1 MGVAVPYESKS
12 RAEPAKMKFL
22 AVLLLV
28 ALAYAEPEAAP
39 DAKADAEAAP
49 WYYGYYG
56 HPGYYGWGGYYGR
69 RWGGYYGYGG
79 YPYAYGYWKR
89 DAEQQPDQMVK
100 REAEEGDAK
109 PAMLYAGYYG
119 HYPTT
124 LHYGVAGYP
133 YAHHPYAL
141 AHPAVT
147 YAAPVAP
154 TVAVKP
160 YTYYANSGGAVH
172 IVKREAEAK
181 PEAEAEASPESWYY
195 GYYGH
200 PYRWGGYYRGYYGY
214 GYPYR
219 YWWKRSAEQLQ
230 PESQHIVK
238 RSADADADA
247 DASPESWY
255 YGYYGHPYRW
265 GGYYRGYYGYGYP
278 GYYWG

>member
-39 DAKADAEAAP
+39 DAEADAEAAP

-56 HPGYYGWGGYYGR
+56 HPGYYGG
-69 RWGGYYGYGG
+69 WGGYYGYG
-79 YPYAYGYWKR
+79 YPYRYWWKR
-89 DAEQQPDQMVK
+89 SAEEQQPDQMVK
-100 REAEEGDAK
+100 REAEEEEAK

-119 HYPTT
+119 HYPTP

-147 YAAPVAP
+147 YAAP

-172 IVKREAEAK
+172 IVKRDAEAK
-181 PEAEAEASPESWYY
+181 PEAEAE
-195 GYYGH
+195 
-200 PYRWGGYYRGYYGY
+200 
-214 GYPYR
+214 
-219 YWWKRSAEQLQ
+219 
-230 PESQHIVK
+230 
-238 RSADADADA
+238 
-247 DASPESWY
+247 
-255 YGYYGHPYRW
+255 
-265 GGYYRGYYGYGYP
+265 
-278 GYYWG
+278 

>member
-39 DAKADAEAAP
+39 DAEADAEAAP

-56 HPGYYGWGGYYGR
+56 HPGYYGGWGGYYGR
-69 RWGGYYGYGG
+69 RWGGYYGWGG
-79 YPYAYGYWKR
+79 YPYAHGYWKR
-89 DAEQQPDQMVK
+89 DAEAEQPEMVK
-100 REAEEGDAK
+100 REAEEQEAK

-172 IVKREAEAK
+172 IVKRDAEAK

-200 PYRWGGYYRGYYGY
+200 PYRWGGYYGG
-214 GYPYR
+214 
-219 YWWKRSAEQLQ
+219 
-230 PESQHIVK
+230 
-238 RSADADADA
+238 
-247 DASPESWY
+247 
-255 YGYYGHPYRW
+255 W
-265 GGYYRGYYGYGYP
+265 GGYYGRRWGYGY
-278 GYYWG
+278 WG

>member
-39 DAKADAEAAP
+39 DAEADAEAAP

-56 HPGYYGWGGYYGR
+56 HPGYYGGWGGYYGR
-69 RWGGYYGYGG
+69 RWGGYYGWGG

-89 DAEQQPDQMVK
+89 DAEQQQPDQMVK
-100 REAEEGDAK
+100 REAEEEEAK

-172 IVKREAEAK
+172 IVKRDAEAK
-181 PEAEAEASPESWYY
+181 PEAEAEASPRILVLRILRTS
-195 GYYGH
+195 
-200 PYRWGGYYRGYYGY
+200 
-214 GYPYR
+214 
-219 YWWKRSAEQLQ
+219 LQ
-230 PESQHIVK
+230 MGRILRRMGWILWTTMGIRILGLNPLTNYFHEINFTKFFVK
-238 RSADADADA
+238 SISRNFFVKSI
-247 DASPESWY
+247 S
-255 YGYYGHPYRW
+255 RNLT
-265 GGYYRGYYGYGYP
+265 RKM
-278 GYYWG
+278 

>member
-56 HPGYYGWGGYYGR
+56 HPGYYGR
-69 RWGGYYGYGG
+69 RWGGYYGWGG

-89 DAEQQPDQMVK
+89 DAEQQQMVK
-100 REAEEGDAK
+100 REAEEEEAK

-172 IVKREAEAK
+172 IVKRDAEAK
-181 PEAEAEASPESWYY
+181 PEAEAEAS
-195 GYYGH
+195 
-200 PYRWGGYYRGYYGY
+200 
-214 GYPYR
+214 
-219 YWWKRSAEQLQ
+219 
-230 PESQHIVK
+230 
-238 RSADADADA
+238 
-247 DASPESWY
+247 
-255 YGYYGHPYRW
+255 
-265 GGYYRGYYGYGYP
+265 
-278 GYYWG
+278 

>member
-1 MGVAVPYESKS
+1 MSLFFRNSYRYYVIFFILFSQFTCTYYGCN
-12 RAEPAKMKFL
+12 FL
-22 AVLLLV
+22 QAVLLLV

-39 DAKADAEAAP
+39 DAEADAEAAP

-56 HPGYYGWGGYYGR
+56 HPGYYGGWGGYYGR
-69 RWGGYYGYGG
+69 RWGGYYGWGG

-89 DAEQQPDQMVK
+89 DAEQQQPDQMVK
-100 REAEEGDAK
+100 REAEEQEAK

-172 IVKREAEAK
+172 IVKRDAEAK

-200 PYRWGGYYRGYYGY
+200 PYRWGGYYGG
-214 GYPYR
+214 
-219 YWWKRSAEQLQ
+219 
-230 PESQHIVK
+230 
-238 RSADADADA
+238 
-247 DASPESWY
+247 
-255 YGYYGHPYRW
+255 W
-265 GGYYRGYYGYGYP
+265 GGYYGRRWGYGY
-278 GYYWG
+278 WG

>member
-69 RWGGYYGYGG
+69 RWGGYYGWGG
-79 YPYAYGYWKR
+79 YPYAYGYW
-89 DAEQQPDQMVK
+89 
-100 REAEEGDAK
+100 
-109 PAMLYAGYYG
+109 G

-124 LHYGVAGYP
+124 LHYGLAGYP

-172 IVKREAEAK
+172 IVKR
-181 PEAEAEASPESWYY
+181 
-195 GYYGH
+195 
-200 PYRWGGYYRGYYGY
+200 
-214 GYPYR
+214 
-219 YWWKRSAEQLQ
+219 
-230 PESQHIVK
+230 
-238 RSADADADA
+238 DA
-247 DASPESWY
+247 
-255 YGYYGHPYRW
+255 
-265 GGYYRGYYGYGYP
+265 
-278 GYYWG
+278 

>member
-39 DAKADAEAAP
+39 DAEADAEAAP

-56 HPGYYGWGGYYGR
+56 HPGYYGGWGGYYGR
-69 RWGGYYGYGG
+69 RWGGYYGY
-79 YPYAYGYWKR
+79 
-89 DAEQQPDQMVK
+89 
-100 REAEEGDAK
+100 
-109 PAMLYAGYYG
+109 
-119 HYPTT
+119 
-124 LHYGVAGYP
+124 GYP

-172 IVKREAEAK
+172 IVKRDAEAK

-200 PYRWGGYYRGYYGY
+200 PYRWGGYCGG
-214 GYPYR
+214 
-219 YWWKRSAEQLQ
+219 
-230 PESQHIVK
+230 
-238 RSADADADA
+238 
-247 DASPESWY
+247 
-255 YGYYGHPYRW
+255 W
-265 GGYYRGYYGYGYP
+265 GGYYGRRWGYGY
-278 GYYWG
+278 WG

>member
-56 HPGYYGWGGYYGR
+56 R

-89 DAEQQPDQMVK
+89 DAEEQPDQMVK
-100 REAEEGDAK
+100 REAEEQEAK

-133 YAHHPYAL
+133 YAHH
-141 AHPAVT
+141 
-147 YAAPVAP
+147 
-154 TVAVKP
+154 
-160 YTYYANSGGAVH
+160 
-172 IVKREAEAK
+172 
-181 PEAEAEASPESWYY
+181 
-195 GYYGH
+195 
-200 PYRWGGYYRGYYGY
+200 
-214 GYPYR
+214 
-219 YWWKRSAEQLQ
+219 
-230 PESQHIVK
+230 
-238 RSADADADA
+238 
-247 DASPESWY
+247 
-255 YGYYGHPYRW
+255 
-265 GGYYRGYYGYGYP
+265 
-278 GYYWG
+278 

>member
-1 MGVAVPYESKS
+1 MG
-12 RAEPAKMKFL
+12 MKFL

-56 HPGYYGWGGYYGR
+56 HPGYYGWGGYS
-69 RWGGYYGYGG
+69 
-79 YPYAYGYWKR
+79 YAYGYWKR

-147 YAAPVAP
+147 YAAPVTP

-172 IVKREAEAK
+172 IV
-181 PEAEAEASPESWYY
+181 
-195 GYYGH
+195 
-200 PYRWGGYYRGYYGY
+200 
-214 GYPYR
+214 
-219 YWWKRSAEQLQ
+219 
-230 PESQHIVK
+230 
-238 RSADADADA
+238 
-247 DASPESWY
+247 
-255 YGYYGHPYRW
+255 
-265 GGYYRGYYGYGYP
+265 
-278 GYYWG
+278 

>member
-1 MGVAVPYESKS
+1 MGKS

-28 ALAYAEPEAAP
+28 ALAY
-39 DAKADAEAAP
+39 AAP

-69 RWGGYYGYGG
+69 RWGGYYGWGG

-89 DAEQQPDQMVK
+89 DAEQQQMVK
-100 REAEEGDAK
+100 REAEEEEAK

-133 YAHHPYAL
+133 YAH

-154 TVAVKP
+154 AVAFNP
-160 YTYYANSGGAVH
+160 FTYYANSGGA
-172 IVKREAEAK
+172 
-181 PEAEAEASPESWYY
+181 
-195 GYYGH
+195 
-200 PYRWGGYYRGYYGY
+200 
-214 GYPYR
+214 
-219 YWWKRSAEQLQ
+219 
-230 PESQHIVK
+230 
-238 RSADADADA
+238 
-247 DASPESWY
+247 
-255 YGYYGHPYRW
+255 
-265 GGYYRGYYGYGYP
+265 
-278 GYYWG
+278 

>member
-39 DAKADAEAAP
+39 DAEADAEAAP

-56 HPGYYGWGGYYGR
+56 HRGYYGG
-69 RWGGYYGYGG
+69 GG

-89 DAEQQPDQMVK
+89 DAEQQQPAQMVK

-133 YAHHPYAL
+133 YAHHPY
-141 AHPAVT
+141 
-147 YAAPVAP
+147 
-154 TVAVKP
+154 
-160 YTYYANSGGAVH
+160 
-172 IVKREAEAK
+172 
-181 PEAEAEASPESWYY
+181 
-195 GYYGH
+195 
-200 PYRWGGYYRGYYGY
+200 
-214 GYPYR
+214 
-219 YWWKRSAEQLQ
+219 
-230 PESQHIVK
+230 
-238 RSADADADA
+238 
-247 DASPESWY
+247 
-255 YGYYGHPYRW
+255 
-265 GGYYRGYYGYGYP
+265 
-278 GYYWG
+278 

>member
-28 ALAYAEPEAAP
+28 ALAYAEPGAAP

-56 HPGYYGWGGYYGR
+56 HPVYYGW
-69 RWGGYYGYGG
+69 GG

-89 DAEQQPDQMVK
+89 DAEQQQMVK
-100 REAEEGDAK
+100 REAEEEEAK

-141 AHPAVT
+141 AHPA
-147 YAAPVAP
+147 
-154 TVAVKP
+154 
-160 YTYYANSGGAVH
+160 
-172 IVKREAEAK
+172 
-181 PEAEAEASPESWYY
+181 
-195 GYYGH
+195 
-200 PYRWGGYYRGYYGY
+200 
-214 GYPYR
+214 
-219 YWWKRSAEQLQ
+219 
-230 PESQHIVK
+230 
-238 RSADADADA
+238 
-247 DASPESWY
+247 
-255 YGYYGHPYRW
+255 
-265 GGYYRGYYGYGYP
+265 
-278 GYYWG
+278 

>member
-28 ALAYAEPEAAP
+28 ALAYSEPEAAP
-39 DAKADAEAAP
+39 DAEADAEAAP
-49 WYYGYYG
+49 WYYGY
-56 HPGYYGWGGYYGR
+56 
-69 RWGGYYGYGG
+69 
-79 YPYAYGYWKR
+79 WKR
-89 DAEQQPDQMVK
+89 DAEEQPAQMVK

-172 IVKREAEAK
+172 IVKRDAEAK

-200 PYRWGGYYRGYYGY
+200 PYRWGGYYGG
-214 GYPYR
+214 
-219 YWWKRSAEQLQ
+219 
-230 PESQHIVK
+230 
-238 RSADADADA
+238 
-247 DASPESWY
+247 
-255 YGYYGHPYRW
+255 W
-265 GGYYRGYYGYGYP
+265 GGYYGRRWGYGY
-278 GYYWG
+278 WG

>member
-1 MGVAVPYESKS
+1 M
-12 RAEPAKMKFL
+12 
-22 AVLLLV
+22 LV
-28 ALAYAEPEAAP
+28 ALAAAAVMAEPEA
-39 DAKADAEAAP
+39 EASP
-49 WYYGYYG
+49 ESYYYGYYG
-56 HPGYYGWGGYYGR
+56 YPAYRGYYGWGGYYG
-69 RWGGYYGYGG
+69 
-79 YPYAYGYWKR
+79 YPYRYWKR
-89 DAEQQPDQMVK
+89 DAEAAPTAAAAPAADADASPESWYYGYYGHPYRYWGYGYRGYYGYPYRYWWKRSAEEQQPDQMVK
-100 REAEEGDAK
+100 REAEEEEAK

-172 IVKREAEAK
+172 IVKRDAEAK

-200 PYRWGGYYRGYYGY
+200 PYRWGGYYGG
-214 GYPYR
+214 
-219 YWWKRSAEQLQ
+219 
-230 PESQHIVK
+230 
-238 RSADADADA
+238 
-247 DASPESWY
+247 
-255 YGYYGHPYRW
+255 W
-265 GGYYRGYYGYGYP
+265 GGYYGRRWGYGY
-278 GYYWG
+278 WG

>member
-39 DAKADAEAAP
+39 DAEADAEAAP
-49 WYYGYYG
+49 WYYGY
-56 HPGYYGWGGYYGR
+56 
-69 RWGGYYGYGG
+69 
-79 YPYAYGYWKR
+79 WKR
-89 DAEQQPDQMVK
+89 DAEQQQPDQMVK
-100 REAEEGDAK
+100 REAEEQEAK

-172 IVKREAEAK
+172 IVNRDVEAK

-200 PYRWGGYYRGYYGY
+200 PYRWGGYYGG
-214 GYPYR
+214 
-219 YWWKRSAEQLQ
+219 
-230 PESQHIVK
+230 
-238 RSADADADA
+238 
-247 DASPESWY
+247 
-255 YGYYGHPYRW
+255 W
-265 GGYYRGYYGYGYP
+265 GGYYGRRWGYGY
-278 GYYWG
+278 WG

>member
-56 HPGYYGWGGYYGR
+56 HPGYYGWGGY
-69 RWGGYYGYGG
+69 
-79 YPYAYGYWKR
+79 
-89 DAEQQPDQMVK
+89 
-100 REAEEGDAK
+100 
-109 PAMLYAGYYG
+109 
-119 HYPTT
+119 
-124 LHYGVAGYP
+124 P

-172 IVKREAEAK
+172 IVKRDAEAK
-181 PEAEAEASPESWYY
+181 PEAEAEA
-195 GYYGH
+195 
-200 PYRWGGYYRGYYGY
+200 
-214 GYPYR
+214 
-219 YWWKRSAEQLQ
+219 
-230 PESQHIVK
+230 
-238 RSADADADA
+238 
-247 DASPESWY
+247 
-255 YGYYGHPYRW
+255 
-265 GGYYRGYYGYGYP
+265 
-278 GYYWG
+278 

>member
-1 MGVAVPYESKS
+1 MKIQKLIDSLAFTELLLSKS
-12 RAEPAKMKFL
+12 CSMTLLRNPTYKCHFFFEIHMGNFL
-22 AVLLLV
+22 QAVLLLV

-56 HPGYYGWGGYYGR
+56 HPGYYGGWGGYYGR
-69 RWGGYYGYGG
+69 RWG
-79 YPYAYGYWKR
+79 
-89 DAEQQPDQMVK
+89 
-100 REAEEGDAK
+100 
-109 PAMLYAGYYG
+109 
-119 HYPTT
+119 
-124 LHYGVAGYP
+124 
-133 YAHHPYAL
+133 
-141 AHPAVT
+141 
-147 YAAPVAP
+147 
-154 TVAVKP
+154 
-160 YTYYANSGGAVH
+160 
-172 IVKREAEAK
+172 
-181 PEAEAEASPESWYY
+181 
-195 GYYGH
+195 
-200 PYRWGGYYRGYYGY
+200 GYYGY

-219 YWWKRSAEQLQ
+219 YWWKRSAEEQQ

>member
-49 WYYGYYG
+49 WYYGYY
-56 HPGYYGWGGYYGR
+56 
-69 RWGGYYGYGG
+69 
-79 YPYAYGYWKR
+79 
-89 DAEQQPDQMVK
+89 D
-100 REAEEGDAK
+100 
-109 PAMLYAGYYG
+109 
-119 HYPTT
+119 
-124 LHYGVAGYP
+124 
-133 YAHHPYAL
+133 HPYAL

-172 IVKREAEAK
+172 IVKRDAEAK

-200 PYRWGGYYRGYYGY
+200 PYRWGGYYGG
-214 GYPYR
+214 
-219 YWWKRSAEQLQ
+219 
-230 PESQHIVK
+230 
-238 RSADADADA
+238 
-247 DASPESWY
+247 
-255 YGYYGHPYRW
+255 W
-265 GGYYRGYYGYGYP
+265 GGYYGRRWGYGY
-278 GYYWG
+278 WG